1 MTERPPTVPLRWP
14 TRSRW
19 APVPAWRRYLR
30 SGQAEEVLRQ
40 IIPGDPLRLR
50 MLAADRITA
59 GARLVD
65 VDRVVVR
72 AMARISHGAALHGP
86 PASEAW
92 LVEQMEGAI
101 ADIVEAGAV
110 DPVAAGSLLR
120 ALAPGAGIGR
130 EALVRSCVAFNRRSE
145 DERVAFWSLML
156 AAEPLDEAAQR
167 HQTSPTELARR
178 SRRVLNAII
187 KAAGESGAA

>member
-1 MTERPPTVPLRWP
+1 MSNRPSTTLPRWPLRK
-14 TRSRW
+14 RW

-30 SGQAEEVLRQ
+30 AGQAEEVLRQ

-59 GARLVD
+59 AARLVD

-92 LVEQMEGAI
+92 LVAEMEHAI
-101 ADIVEAGAV
+101 EDIVDAGVV
-110 DPVAAGSLLR
+110 DPGTAGPFLQ
-120 ALAPGAGIGR
+120 ALAPGAGVGQD
-130 EALVRSCVAFNRRSE
+130 ALVRSCVAFNRRSQE
-145 DERVAFWSLML
+145 ERVAFWSIML
-156 AAEPLDEAAQR
+156 AAEPLEEAARRQE
-167 HQTSPTELARR
+167 TSPTVLARR
-178 SRRVLNAII
+178 SRSVLAAIMR
-187 KAAGESGAA
+187 AAGKSGAA

>member
-1 MTERPPTVPLRWP
+1 
-14 TRSRW
+14 
-19 APVPAWRRYLR
+19 
-30 SGQAEEVLRQ
+30 
-40 IIPGDPLRLR
+40 

-167 HQTSPTELARR
+167 HQTSPTEFARR